1 MHGDAAVMFKLGFP
15 LFLIGLALIVISIK
29 MKEKLRRYEFN
40 NRTSGGAVEFSSYE
54 ASRSHETK
62 WRLARVIMVFG
73 VIPFL
78 MGSCSMAIG
87 LLNG

>member
-15 LFLIGLALIVISIK
+15 LFLIGLALIVISVK

-62 WRLARVIMVFG
+62 WRFARLVTVIG

-78 MGSCSMAIG
+78 MGSCSMAVG